1 LFKTLFKKLGLEHE
15 TDIRPPEEKF
25 FSDIVGYSDLKKLF
39 MRSIISKES
48 LHILLTGP
56 PASSKTIFLLQ
67 LMKGLDNSYF
77 TDGIGT
83 SGVGMIDY
91 LFEHPST
98 KYLLIDEIDKMK
110 KGDQVALLNVMETGI
125 LSSTKVRKTR
135 QQKMNLWVFATSNSL
150 DNLLKPLKSRFLIF
164 YLPEYNYEEFVDI
177 SIKLL
182 KEGYKIE
189 VQTASKIA
197 DRVWNELNSKDIRDV
212 LKVGKL
218 AKHEETDSDID
229 WLIHAYKK
237 YAIKEVQKKNLSSS
251 LLM

>member
-1 LFKTLFKKLGLEHE
+1 MFKNLFKRLGIEYE

-39 MRSIISKES
+39 LRSIVSKEPS
-48 LHILLTGP
+48 HILITGP

-67 LMKGLDNSYF
+67 IMKELDNCYF

-110 KGDQVALLNVMETGI
+110 KSDHVALLNVMETGI

-150 DNLLKPLKSRFLIF
+150 DNLSEALKSRFLIF
-164 YLPEYNYEEFVDI
+164 YLPEYKYEEFVEI

-182 KEGYKIE
+182 KERYRIE
-189 VQTASKIA
+189 VQTATKIA
-197 DRVWNELNSKDIRDV
+197 DKVWNELNSKDIRDV

-218 AKHEETDSDID
+218 AKYDEKDSDID

-237 YAIKEVQKKNLSSS
+237 YATTKEGHKI
-251 LLM
+251 

>member
-1 LFKTLFKKLGLEHE
+1 MFKTLFKKLGFEQQIDNL
-15 TDIRPPEEKF
+15 PPEEKF
-25 FSDIVGYSDLKKLF
+25 FSEIVGYSDLKKLF

-48 LHILLTGP
+48 SHILLTGP
-56 PASSKTIFLLQ
+56 SASCKTIFLLQ
-67 LMKGLDNSYF
+67 MMKGLDNSYF
-77 TDGIGT
+77 TDGMGT

-98 KYLLIDEIDKMK
+98 KFLLIDEIDKMK
-110 KGDQVALLNVMETGI
+110 KSDQTALLNVMETGI

-150 DNLLKPLKSRFLIF
+150 DNLSGPLKSRFLIF

-182 KEGYKIE
+182 KERYKIE

-197 DRVWNELNSKDIRDV
+197 DKVWNELNCKDIRDV

-218 AKHEETDSDID
+218 AKDEETDSDID
-229 WLIHAYKK
+229 WLIHTYKK
-237 YAIKEVQKKNLSSS
+237 YTIKEVHC
-251 LLM
+251 

>member
-1 LFKTLFKKLGLEHE
+1 MFKTLFKKLGFEQQIDNL
-15 TDIRPPEEKF
+15 PPEEKF
-25 FSDIVGYSDLKKLF
+25 FSEIVGYPDLKKLF

-48 LHILLTGP
+48 SHILLTGP
-56 PASSKTIFLLQ
+56 SASCKTIFLLQ
-67 LMKGLDNSYF
+67 MMKGLDNSYF
-77 TDGIGT
+77 ADGIGT
-83 SGVGMIDY
+83 SGVGMVDY

-110 KGDQVALLNVMETGI
+110 KSDQVALLNIMETGI

-150 DNLLKPLKSRFLIF
+150 DNLSGPLKSRFLIF

-182 KEGYKIE
+182 KERYKIE

-197 DRVWNELNSKDIRDV
+197 DKVWNELNCKDIRDV

-218 AKHEETDSDID
+218 AKDEETDSDID
-229 WLIHAYKK
+229 WLIHTYKK
-237 YAIKEVQKKNLSSS
+237 YTIKEVHC
-251 LLM
+251 